1 MITITELELVL
12 CIGFA
17 VMTFLYF
24 KARGEVSMHRRITGE
39 IFMGIAKGE
48 IKPLVDKVLP
58 LSEGREG
65 LRLIQDREVIGKV
78 VITP

>member
-12 CIGFA
+12 FIGFA

-39 IFMGIAKGE
+39 IFTRIARGE
-48 IKPLVDKVLP
+48 IKVVDDGDGGFDLEPTTKT
-58 LSEGREG
+58 
-65 LRLIQDREVIGKV
+65 K
-78 VITP
+78 

>member
-12 CIGFA
+12 FIGFA

-39 IFMGIAKGE
+39 IFLRIAKGE
-48 IKPLVDKVLP
+48 IKVTETEDGFELEPVAKA
-58 LSEGREG
+58 
-65 LRLIQDREVIGKV
+65 K
-78 VITP
+78 

>member
-12 CIGFA
+12 FIGFA

-39 IFMGIAKGE
+39 IFLRIAKGE
-48 IKPLVDKVLP
+48 IKVVDDGDGGFDLEPTAKT
-58 LSEGREG
+58 
-65 LRLIQDREVIGKV
+65 K
-78 VITP
+78 